1 MTRPPWH
8 ALSVSE
14 VRETTG
20 ATTWTLAKAR
30 MELGGWPVFEKGT
43 FKGNRSYYVA
53 GLVQHL
59 DLPLWEACRTFLSI
73 NGLCETTALKENVWE
88 AVEFYEDLG
97 LWPHVHHPR
106 RAILE
111 QVRPL
116 YWAKG

>member
-30 MELGGWPVFEKGT
+30 MERGGWPTFEKGT

-53 GLVQHL
+53 GFVQHP
-59 DLPLWEACRTFLSI
+59 DQPLWLTCRAFLSDS
-73 NGLCETTALKENVWE
+73 GLCGTTATPEEVWQ
-88 AVEFYEDLG
+88 AVVLYEG
-97 LWPHVHHPR
+97 LSLWSHAHPPR

-111 QVRPL
+111 RVQPL
-116 YWAKG
+116 FFDDA